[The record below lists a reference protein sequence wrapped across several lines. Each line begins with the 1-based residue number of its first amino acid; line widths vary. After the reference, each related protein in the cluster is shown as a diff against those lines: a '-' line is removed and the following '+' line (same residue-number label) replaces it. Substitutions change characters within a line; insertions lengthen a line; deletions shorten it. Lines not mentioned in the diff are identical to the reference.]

1 GRLDHLLSKE
11 LPAPLGSADGRR
23 GGCSGATLPPNAR
36 WVVAHGWNIDERAL
50 VVRWCQY
57 LRLPAGASPSGGV
70 LVGGCGGT
78 SLVNWSGLVEHTV
91 GSSGHRPPVG
101 GVPGTGRSLDHEP
114 LRRVSSGIGGGRRVW
129 WWWGSL
135 VV

>member
-1 GRLDHLLSKE
+1 MRLDHLLSKE
-11 LPAPLGSADGRR
+11 LPALLGSAVGRP
-23 GGCSGATLPPNAR
+23 GCSGATLPPNAR

-78 SLVNWSGLVEHTV
+78 SLVSGSGLVEHTV

-101 GVPGTGRSLDHEP
+101 GVPGTGRSSDHEP
-114 LRRVSSGIGGGRRVW
+114 LRRVSSGIGWGRRVW
-129 WWWGSL
+129 WGSGSL